1 MCSRLNYTAIK
12 RDVVQL
18 LNEVKFMEQRFI
30 PLMSVVLL
38 AFLVP
43 ILLARFRRIPVV
55 VGEILAGILI
65 GPSLLGWVHTED
77 PTLEILAEIG
87 FAFLMFLSGLEID
100 FSILF
105 AASKPGRD
113 KKKSPIVLA
122 GLSFLITITLAA
134 GISFWLMSAG
144 FVKDPWMMML
154 ILSTTSLG
162 IVVPV
167 LKEKKMSS
175 SSLGQTILLS
185 ALLADFLTMFLITV
199 YIAIR
204 STGLSLNILL
214 ISLLFIPVVLLYQ
227 LGQRHLRRPIVRR
240 LIEELAD
247 ATSQI
252 KVRGAFALM
261 IAFVVMAELIGAE
274 LILGAFLGGVLASML
289 SEPNDEKIRHKLDAI
304 GFGFFVPLFFVNVGV
319 QFDLQAFLNS
329 RDAWILL
336 PILLVAAF
344 SIKIISALVFKFAY
358 SWRES
363 FSSGLLLS
371 ARLSLIIA
379 ASAIGVRL
387 GAISESTNAAIILIA
402 ALTAM
407 FAPLGFNMLMESPED
422 KKKRAKFI
430 YGASDLAFQVGRELR
445 AHGDDVLFIG
455 LDSDNAERARLQG
468 FDVTTVAGDLASI
481 MRSISD
487 TRVDAFLALSSS
499 DDDNLEA
506 CRVAR
511 AQDVGHILAFVA
523 EPIRVPDFRGLGA
536 QTLTPSLH
544 RSSLLAL
551 MARNSA
557 LFSLMISTE
566 DQRDMREF
574 IVFNSGLNGVR
585 LMDLKFPANSLVLA
599 IRRNDELIIPHGTT
613 KLATGD
619 HLTVIGNIDS
629 LPALE
634 ELLESW

>member
-1 MCSRLNYTAIK
+1 
-12 RDVVQL
+12 
-18 LNEVKFMEQRFI
+18 MEQRFI
-30 PLMSVVLL
+30 PLLLVVLL

-43 ILLARFRRIPVV
+43 ILLARFKRIPAV
-55 VGEILAGILI
+55 VGEILAGIVI
-65 GPSLLGWVHTED
+65 GPSVFGLVNSHE

-105 AASKPGRD
+105 AASRTGQD
-113 KKKSPIVLA
+113 KKKSPMLLA
-122 GLSFLITITLAA
+122 GLSFILTLIFAA
-134 GISFWLMSAG
+134 SIGFWLTNAG
-144 FVKDPWMMML
+144 FVKDPWMMTL

-175 SSLGQTILLS
+175 GTLGQTILLS

-199 YIAIR
+199 YIAVR
-204 STGLSLNILL
+204 STGLSLDILL
-214 ISLLFIPVVLLYQ
+214 IGLLFIPVLLLYQ
-227 LGQRHLRRPIVRR
+227 FGARHLRRPLVRR

-252 KVRGAFALM
+252 KVRGAFTLM
-261 IAFVVMAELIGAE
+261 IAFVVLAELIGAE
-274 LILGAFLGGVLASML
+274 LILGAFLGGVLASL
-289 SEPNDEKIRHKLDAI
+289 LNEPDDEKIRDKLDAI
-304 GFGFFVPLFFVNVGV
+304 GFGFFVPLFFVYVGV
-319 QFDLQAFLNS
+319 QFDLQAFLKNS
-329 RDAWILL
+329 SAWVLL

-344 SIKIISALVFKFAY
+344 AIKIISVLVFRFAY

-379 ASAIGVRL
+379 ASSIGVRL

-407 FAPLGFNMLMESPED
+407 LAPLGFNSLMADSDGD
-422 KKKRAKFI
+422 KKRRIKLIFGESEIAV
-430 YGASDLAFQVGRELR
+430 QVGRELL
-445 AHGDDVLFIG
+445 AHGEEVLFIE
-455 LDSDNAERARLQG
+455 LDTEREKQIRGQG
-468 FDVTTVAGDLASI
+468 FDVL
-481 MRSISD
+481 SD
-487 TRVDAFLALSSS
+487 DGSLSSVMESLSDVHVDAFIALSPM
-499 DDDNLEA
+499 DDENLDA
-506 CRVAR
+506 CRVACMHGV
-511 AQDVGHILAFVA
+511 DHILAFVT
-523 EPIRVPDFRGLGA
+523 EPIRVPDFRGLGV

-551 MARNSA
+551 MARNSSV
-557 LFSLMISTE
+557 FSLMTSTE

-574 IVFNSGLNGVR
+574 IVFNTSLHGKP
-585 LMDLKFPANSLVLA
+585 LMELKFPADVLVLA
-599 IRRNDELIIPHGTT
+599 IRRGDELIVPHGTT

-619 HLTVIGNIDS
+619 HLTILGNLES
-629 LPALE
+629 LPELE
-634 ELLESW
+634 HLLESW

>member
-1 MCSRLNYTAIK
+1 
-12 RDVVQL
+12 
-18 LNEVKFMEQRFI
+18 MEQRFI
-30 PLMSVVLL
+30 PLLLVVLL

-65 GPSLLGWVHTED
+65 GPSVLGLVHVDE
-77 PTLEILAEIG
+77 PTLELLAEIG

-105 AASKPGRD
+105 AATKPGQD
-113 KKKSPIVLA
+113 KKKAPLFIA
-122 GLSFLITITLAA
+122 GLSFLLTILFAA
-134 GISFWLMSAG
+134 GIGFWLTSAG
-144 FVKDPWMMML
+144 FVKDPWMMTL

-167 LKEKKMSS
+167 LKEKKMTS

-214 ISLLFIPVVLLYQ
+214 IGLLFIPVLLLYQ
-227 LGQRHLRRPIVRR
+227 FGQQHLRRPMVRR

-261 IAFVVMAELIGAE
+261 IAFVVLAELIGAE
-274 LILGAFLGGVLASML
+274 LILGAFLGGVLASLL
-289 SEPNDEKIRHKLDAI
+289 SEPEDEKIRHKMDAI
-304 GFGFFVPLFFVNVGV
+304 GFGFFVPLFFVYVGV
-319 QFDLQAFLNS
+319 QFDLQAFLNN
-329 RDAWILL
+329 RDAWVLL

-344 SIKIISALVFKFAY
+344 AIKLVSALVFRFAY

-363 FSSGLLLS
+363 ISSGLLLS

-407 FAPLGFNMLMESPED
+407 FAPLGFNTLMASPDE
-422 KKKRAKFI
+422 KKKRAKLI
-430 YGASDLAFQVGRELR
+430 YGNSDLALQVGKILR
-445 AHGDDVLFIG
+445 SHGDDVLFLESEPESVI
-455 LDSDNAERARLQG
+455 AIKEQG
-468 FDVTTVAGDLASI
+468 FEAENVNGNLASL
-481 MRSISD
+481 MESISD
-487 TRVDAFLALSSS
+487 TRVEAFLALGSS
-499 DDDNLEA
+499 DDDNLNA
-506 CRVAR
+506 CRVAK
-511 AQDVGHILAFVA
+511 AQGVGHIIAFVG
-523 EPIRVPDFRGLGA
+523 EPIRIPDFRVLGV

-557 LFSLMISTE
+557 MFTLLTSTE
-566 DQRDMREF
+566 DQRDLREF
-574 IVFNSGLNGVR
+574 ILFNASLHGKK
-585 LMDLKFPANSLVLA
+585 LMDLKFPSDALVLA
-599 IRRNDELIIPHGTT
+599 IRRDDELIVPHGTT

-619 HLTVIGNIDS
+619 HLTILGNLDS
-629 LPALE
+629 LPVLE
-634 ELLESW
+634 ELLERW

>member
-1 MCSRLNYTAIK
+1 
-12 RDVVQL
+12 
-18 LNEVKFMEQRFI
+18 MEKSFI
-30 PLMSVVLL
+30 PLLSVVFL

-43 ILLARFRRIPVV
+43 ILLARFRRMPVV

-65 GPSLLGWVHTED
+65 GPSVLGWVHTED
-77 PTLEILAEIG
+77 PTLDILAEVG

-105 AASKPGRD
+105 AASKPGQD
-113 KKKSPIVLA
+113 KKKSPILLA
-122 GLSFLITITLAA
+122 GLSFLITVILAA
-134 GISFWLMSAG
+134 GIGFWLTSAG
-144 FVKDPWMMML
+144 FVKDPWMMTL

-167 LKEKKMSS
+167 LKEKKISS
-175 SSLGQTILLS
+175 SSLGQTLLLS

-199 YIAIR
+199 YIAVR

-214 ISLLFIPVVLLYQ
+214 IGLLFVPVLLLYQ
-227 LGQRHLRRPIVRR
+227 FGQQHLRRPIVRR

-274 LILGAFLGGVLASML
+274 LILGAFLAGVLASLL
-289 SEPNDEKIRHKLDAI
+289 SEPEDEKLRYKLDAI
-304 GFGFFVPLFFVNVGV
+304 GFGFFVPLFFVYVGV
-319 QFDLQAFLNS
+319 RFDLQAFLSN
-329 RDAWILL
+329 REAWVLL

-344 SIKIISALVFKFAY
+344 AIKIISAFVFRFAY

-363 FSSGLLLS
+363 LSSGLLLS

-387 GAISESTNAAIILIA
+387 GAITESTNAAIILIA
-402 ALTAM
+402 ALTSM
-407 FAPLGFNMLMESPED
+407 LAPLSFNTLMDSPDE
-422 KKKRAKFI
+422 KKGRAKLI
-430 YGASDLAFQVGRELR
+430 YGESDLAFQVGKILR
-445 AHGDDVLFIG
+445 SHGDNVLFLEG
-455 LDSDNAERARLQG
+455 NPEVAGRLKEQG
-468 FDVTTVAGDLASI
+468 FEVASVNGSLASAI
-481 MRSISD
+481 ESISG
-487 TRVDAFLALSSS
+487 TRVDAFLALSPR
-499 DDDNLEA
+499 DDANLEA

-511 AQDVGHILAFVA
+511 AHGVEHILAFVV
-523 EPIRVPDFRGLGA
+523 EPIRVPDFRGLGV
-536 QTLTPSLH
+536 QTLTPSMH

-557 LFSLMISTE
+557 MFSLITSTE
-566 DQRDMREF
+566 DQRDLREF
-574 IVFNSGLNGVR
+574 ILYNSSLNGKR
-585 LMDLKFPANSLVLA
+585 LMDLEIPTNMLVLA
-599 IRRNDELIIPHGTT
+599 VRRGDELIVPHGTT

-619 HLTVIGNIDS
+619 HLTVLGDVD
-629 LPALE
+629 ALSRIE
-634 ELLESW
+634 KWLEGW